1 MPVTEDLRQPDKK
14 INVNNSGMDA
24 FQKKCHELSNDVF
37 LLSQTKEGTQRR
49 VFQKAS
55 DLAKRTQS
63 ALALSDYNS

>member
-1 MPVTEDLRQPDKK
+1 
-14 INVNNSGMDA
+14 MDA